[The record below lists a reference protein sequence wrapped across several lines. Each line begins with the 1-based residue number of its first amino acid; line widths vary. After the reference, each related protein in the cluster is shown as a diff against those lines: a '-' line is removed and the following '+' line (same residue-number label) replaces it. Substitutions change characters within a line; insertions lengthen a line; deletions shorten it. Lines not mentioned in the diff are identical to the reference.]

1 MPGAETRQQIMENQM
16 NSPKDP
22 QVSPIKIAVTLI
34 VGLALAAAIVMLVA
48 KKNPI
53 TQAAVQVNDVICSE
67 INASTNP
74 GTRAA
79 CAELA
84 KEKAIKAAKSAGGE

>member
-1 MPGAETRQQIMENQM
+1 M

-22 QVSPIKIAVTLI
+22 QVSPIKIAMALI

-53 TQAAVQVNDVICSE
+53 AQATSQVNDVICAGV
-67 INASTNP
+67 NASTDP
-74 GTRAA
+74 GTRVA

>member
-1 MPGAETRQQIMENQM
+1 M

-22 QVSPIKIAVTLI
+22 QVSPIKIAMALI
-34 VGLALAAAIVMLVA
+34 VGLALVAAIVMLVA
-48 KKNPI
+48 EKNPI
-53 TQAAVQVNDVICSE
+53 AQATSQVDDVICAE
-67 INASTNP
+67 VNASTDA